1 MMTLNDVPYNAILP
15 EHLLHTLAESWL
27 MEDSSSGF
35 DAGAAAVGKTSA
47 QAVLYQKSDG
57 VVAGRPFFDAV
68 MHAVGCEV
76 TWKVKEGAVHEGVS
90 GRVEL
95 ATVTGPCASLLRG
108 ERVALNALAECSG
121 VATAARRA
129 SELAQNWTGRVA
141 MTRKTTPGFRAVQ
154 KYGVILGGMDPHRY
168 ALSGMCMLK
177 DNHIMACGGDVE
189 LAVKRARA
197 VGGFSV
203 KVEVECG
210 CVEEALHAGKAGA
223 DVVMLDNMNP
233 VQFDTVAKK
242 VKEEYPN
249 IIVEGSGGL
258 NFDTLKSYMSPY
270 ADVLSFSVNR
280 YATPVDMSLKV
291 KHSPAD

>member
-1 MMTLNDVPYNAILP
+1 MTSKHVPYDAIIP
-15 EHLLHTLAESWL
+15 EHLLRSLAESWL
-27 MEDSSSGF
+27 VEDSSGGF
-35 DAGAAAVGKTSA
+35 DTGAAAVGCSPA

-76 TWKVKEGAVHEGVS
+76 SWKVNEGAVYENVS

-121 VATAARRA
+121 VATAARRV
-129 SELAQNWTGRVA
+129 SELARHWTGRVA
-141 MTRKTTPGFRAVQ
+141 MTRKTTPGFRPVQ
-154 KYGVILGGMDPHRY
+154 KYGVIVGGMDPHRY

-177 DNHIMACGGDVE
+177 DNHIMACGGDVRV
-189 LAVKRARA
+189 AVKRARE
-197 VGGFSV
+197 VSGFSV

-210 CVEEALHAGKAGA
+210 CIEEALRAGLAGA
-223 DVVMLDNMNP
+223 DVVMLDNMDP
-233 VQFDTVAKK
+233 TQFAKAAK
-242 VKEEYPN
+242 MVKEEYPN

-258 NFDTLKSYMSPY
+258 NFETLQSYMAPH
-270 ADVLSFSVNR
+270 ADILSFSVNR
-280 YATPVDMSLKV
+280 YSTPVDMSLKILN
-291 KHSPAD
+291 SPNA